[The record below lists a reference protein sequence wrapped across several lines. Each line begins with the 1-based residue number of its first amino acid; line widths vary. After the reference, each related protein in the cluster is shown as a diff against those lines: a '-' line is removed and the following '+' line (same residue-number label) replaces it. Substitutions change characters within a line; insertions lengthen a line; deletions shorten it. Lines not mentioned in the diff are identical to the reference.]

1 MAEPNFLYYM
11 DNFNKQLDQQWT
23 ATLGYPSS
31 QKDLFKELLSVFDK
45 DGDGKIS
52 NTEAQTLW
60 TIAQE
65 AAAEMGDTNALETEE
80 ADKLVSKLKLNLTGE
95 EFISVVAQ
103 LRGAVCWALAGGN
116 RPDTNDPVKIK
127 QKEDVA
133 PGNDIP
139 PLDKYTRKN
148 LEKLYPK
155 NQYDI
160 EEFRFGKN
168 NEKLKYAIFDKS
180 SGNLAALYELDLVK
194 QTAIIYC
201 YNNDG
206 NMQVYNENAMGK
218 IERSMTMT
226 SDGSN
231 EYKFP
236 YSEELAGNLHK
247 ALDGGKARIEQLGN
261 SIKNITPINVY
272 AVLAE
277 YKKDEENGPSLIKDI
292 ANADGLSSAT
302 KKIFIT
308 HIFQQVLILA
318 KERGV
323 YINDL
328 EVKFNEEIMNQS
340 DRWFGNMNADYLDV
354 FLNQLMARTV
364 TGAPREDV
372 LIPANGQIDADFS
385 QGNTGDCWLL
395 ASIKSIASTP
405 KGLKILNDSIKVNKD
420 GSIDVTL
427 KGPGKT
433 YHITRTEL
441 YGNTQLSTG
450 DADVRALEIAVE
462 KFFEE
467 ERGSSDTGDRFDI
480 NGNHMHIAYEIL
492 TGQGGWD
499 HWYPEFSNGD
509 DWLNDGGANC
519 HNPTDEEIS
528 NINNPNIITTVSV
541 ASNSVK
547 NKHLVRQGDHTLS
560 DFTCQTTKGNTVQL
574 YANHAYS
581 VIRTSGNNV
590 YLVNPHN
597 SSDEIIMPI
606 SQFREFFEYIN
617 QHELE

>member
-1 MAEPNFLYYM
+1 M
-11 DNFNKQLDQQWT
+11 DSFNKQLDQQWT
-23 ATLGYPSS
+23 ATLGYPSN
-31 QKDLFKELLSVFDK
+31 QKDLFGELLSVFDK

-52 NTEAQTLW
+52 NTEAQALW
-60 TIAQE
+60 AIAQE

-116 RPDTNDPVKIK
+116 QPETNTPVKIK
-127 QKEDVA
+127 HKEDVA
-133 PGNDIP
+133 PGNGIP
-139 PLDKYTRKN
+139 PLEKYTRKN

-155 NQYDI
+155 NKYDI
-160 EEFRFGKN
+160 EEYRGGKN
-168 NEKLKYAIFDKS
+168 NERLMYVIFDKS
-180 SGNLAALYELDLVK
+180 SGNRVAFYELNLLK
-194 QTAIIYC
+194 QTAMV
-201 YNNDG
+201 NFLNSDG
-206 NMQVYNENAMGK
+206 SSQNYYENAMGK
-218 IERSMTMT
+218 IERYNIIS
-226 SDGSN
+226 SDGSG
-231 EYKFP
+231 ECKFP
-236 YSEELAGNLHK
+236 YAEELAGELHK
-247 ALDGGKARIEQLGN
+247 ALDGGKAKIELLGK
-261 SIKNITPINVY
+261 SIKNITPTNVY
-272 AVLAE
+272 AVLGE
-277 YKKDEENGPSLIKDI
+277 YKKDEESGPSLIHDI

-302 KKIFIT
+302 KKVFIT

-318 KERGV
+318 KENGV

-328 EVKFNEEIMNQS
+328 EVKFNEEIMNQA
-340 DRWFGNMNADYLDV
+340 DRWFGGMNADYLDV
-354 FLNQLMARTV
+354 FLEQLKARV
-364 TGAPREDV
+364 RKGAPREDT
-372 LIPANGQIDADFS
+372 LKPANGQIDADFR

-395 ASIKSIASTP
+395 ASIKSIASSP

-433 YHITRTEL
+433 YHITRAEL

-467 ERGSSDTGDRFDI
+467 ERGSSDTGDRLDI
-480 NGNHMHIAYEIL
+480 NGNWEYIAYEIL

-499 HWYPEFSNGD
+499 HWYPEGSRADRWF
-509 DWLNDGGANC
+509 NDGGVHL

-528 NINNPNIITTVSV
+528 NVNKPNVITTVSV
-541 ASNSVK
+541 SSNSVS

-560 DFTCQTTKGNTVQL
+560 DFTCQTVKGNIVQL
-574 YANHAYS
+574 FADHAYS

-597 SSDEIIMPI
+597 TSDEIIMTI
-606 SQFREFFEYIN
+606 SQFQKFFEYIN